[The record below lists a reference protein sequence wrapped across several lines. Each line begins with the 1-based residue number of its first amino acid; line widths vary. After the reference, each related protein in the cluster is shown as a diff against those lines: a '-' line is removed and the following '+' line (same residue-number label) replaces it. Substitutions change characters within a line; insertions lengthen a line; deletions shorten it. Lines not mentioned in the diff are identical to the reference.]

1 MSAERKMTIRKRDR
15 ATDVTPL
22 STIGSSSVPDAGALR
37 IQTDRLLLRRF
48 RNADLD
54 SFVAYRSEENV
65 ARFQSWDPSYSEADA
80 ERFLAEDS
88 DVVPGQPGRWLQI
101 AIEDR
106 ATGKLCGDCA
116 VRFTTEQPRM
126 AELGVTLAPHHQNH
140 GIASEAVTATLD
152 WLFGEQDMHRVYAQT
167 DDRNKSA
174 QRLLERLGFRLEARL
189 IEADWFE
196 DEWTTPR
203 IYAVLKKDWLELRKL
218 SGRGCESSVEPSER

>member
-1 MSAERKMTIRKRDR
+1 MSGERETTTRKRDR
-15 ATDVTPL
+15 ATD
-22 STIGSSSVPDAGALR
+22 AGALK

-48 RNADLD
+48 RSADLD
-54 SFVAYRSEENV
+54 AFVAYRSDESV
-65 ARFQSWDPSYSEADA
+65 ARFQSWDESYSKADA

-88 DVVPGQPGRWLQI
+88 KVAPGHPGQWLQI
-101 AIEDR
+101 AIEER
-106 ATGKLCGDCA
+106 GTGNLCGDCA
-116 VRFTTEQPRM
+116 VRVTTEPRRT

-189 IEADWFE
+189 IEADWF
-196 DEWTTPR
+196 DGEWTTLR
-203 IYAVLKKDWLELRKL
+203 IYAVLKKEWLERHEL
-218 SGRGCESSVEPSER
+218 